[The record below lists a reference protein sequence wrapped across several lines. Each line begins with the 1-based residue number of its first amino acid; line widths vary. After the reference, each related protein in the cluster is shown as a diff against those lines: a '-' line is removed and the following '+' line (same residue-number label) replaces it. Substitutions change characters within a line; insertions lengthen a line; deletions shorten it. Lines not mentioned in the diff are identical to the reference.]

1 MRLMRLMRSVAVQLL
16 SAHGLWKES
25 DMYLHRVG
33 RAGRFG
39 TKVQICLLHGEYEQ
53 PTFHGIQI
61 LKTVIL
67 LIAPAFFFH
76 FGEPQFILRFAAGP
90 CHYLLCNRSGSTG
103 PGTVIGLGGAQ
114 GQHPG

>member
-16 SAHGLWKES
+16 SDHGLWKES

-39 TKVQICLLHGEYEQ
+39 TKVQICLLHGEYEK
-53 PTFHGIQI
+53 PTFHCIQI

-76 FGEPQFILRFAAGP
+76 FGELWN
-90 CHYLLCNRSGSTG
+90 LNSS
-103 PGTVIGLGGAQ
+103 
-114 GQHPG
+114 